1 MNGATLGN
9 FAIYK
14 KLDYIIQINVPF
26 REREK
31 RIIKRKDVLFDK
43 ETIVRR
49 DKAFNRSQKIGNKKG
64 KKINRRIENIG
75 TIEDLQ
81 KLADKIYH
89 EHISSN
95 PQKKKKTM
103 KEKYGGY
110 EAKKIDFNDKT
121 KINNRSKERD
131 ITDD

>member
-64 KKINRRIENIG
+64 KKN
-75 TIEDLQ
+75 
-81 KLADKIYH
+81 K
-89 EHISSN
+89 
-95 PQKKKKTM
+95 
-103 KEKYGGY
+103 
-110 EAKKIDFNDKT
+110 
-121 KINNRSKERD
+121 
-131 ITDD
+131 